1 MACRDDPP
9 PRMRWAGVSLPA
21 RLLAFS
27 LVAVIALA
35 GGYLARLWLAPA
47 APERDPGEV
56 LLAAQLSDPAGK
68 PQPLTQWQGKVLVV
82 NFWATWCPP
91 CLKEIPEFIRLQD
104 RYGPRGVQF
113 VGIAID
119 DTARVLG
126 FMAQT
131 GMNYPVLMAER
142 EGIDLARAAGN
153 RLGGL
158 PYTVVIDRQGRAAQV
173 ELGVLDEHKLAPVLD
188 RLL

>member
-1 MACRDDPP
+1 
-9 PRMRWAGVSLPA
+9 VSLPA
-21 RLLAFS
+21 RLSVVA
-27 LVAVIALA
+27 LVAVLALT
-35 GGYLARLWLAPA
+35 GGYFAHLWLEPEPA
-47 APERDPGEV
+47 RDPATV
-56 LLAAQLSDPAGK
+56 LFAAQLNDPTGK
-68 PQPLTQWQGKVLVV
+68 PQPLAQWQGKVLVV

-91 CLKEIPEFIRLQD
+91 CLKEIPAFIRLQE

-142 EGIDLARAAGN
+142 EGIDLARAVGN

-158 PYTVVIDRQGRAAQV
+158 PYTLVLDRQGKAATV
-173 ELGVLDEHKLAPVLD
+173 ELGVLDEHKLAPLLE